1 MPLPAPLIAI
11 IVLFALLAS
20 FSILRSPDY
29 QTLERPHIGS
39 VPSKIVMPDFLDS
52 IVPRNRSGPF
62 KPPRPSSSF
71 LFP

>member
-1 MPLPAPLIAI
+1 MPLPAPPFAI
-11 IVLFALLAS
+11 IVLLALLAS

-29 QTLERPHIGS
+29 QTLERPHTGS
-39 VPSKIVMPDFLDS
+39 VPSKIVVPELLDS

-62 KPPRPSSSF
+62 KPPRPSPSF